1 MDWMI
6 WLVAAL
12 FYIPLHLGL
21 PAGWL
26 FYRLLDHAAAARWPI
41 LRRFL
46 WEGALLLL
54 LTIAVAAGLWWL
66 GWPAYSLLAWLVVAS
81 LLPFWR
87 AAVLAR
93 RKRACAQSTGGN
105 G

>member
-12 FYIPLHLGL
+12 FYVPLHLGL

-26 FYRLLDHAAAARWPI
+26 FYRLLEQPAETRKAV

-46 WEGALLLL
+46 WEGALLLC
-54 LTIAVAAGLWWL
+54 LTMALAAGLWWSRLAWYWLL
-66 GWPAYSLLAWLVVAS
+66 GWLVLAS
-81 LLPFWR
+81 LLPFWWANR
-87 AAVLAR
+87 LAR
-93 RKRACAQSTGGN
+93 L
-105 G
+105 

>member
-12 FYIPLHLGL
+12 FYLPLHLGL

-26 FYRLLDHAAAARWPI
+26 FYRLLDRPVEARKGI
-41 LRRFL
+41 LCRFML
-46 WEGALLLL
+46 EGLVLLL
-54 LTIAVAAGLWWL
+54 LTVGLAALLWQLQAGLF
-66 GWPAYSLLAWLVVAS
+66 WLVAMLVLAS

-87 AAVLAR
+87 AVRL
-93 RKRACAQSTGGN
+93 STRLRN
-105 G
+105 E